1 MRFRFSGPPTGDA
14 SAAQD
19 LESGSALAGG
29 AQDGADGADDDTE
42 KPVSSR
48 ILSVCFLYFSIALFT
63 APLLS
68 LTSNR
73 SQINWS

>member
-1 MRFRFSGPPTGDA
+1 LRFRFSGPPTGDA

-29 AQDGADGADDDTE
+29 AQDGADGADAEDSDDDTE
-42 KPVSSR
+42 KPVSSE

-63 APLLS
+63 APS
-68 LTSNR
+68 RTCFE
-73 SQINWS
+73 